1 MAYNYL
7 QDMPKQGSMDSFI
20 DGYDIGLQ
28 RKKNQAID
36 NDNKAL
42 TDILRGDTNAI
53 TRLQSP
59 ELIQKAQN
67 HLRELEQRKALQ
79 GFYTPATKDQYQANV
94 TQNPIAAIMDG
105 GKKPSNLVQSQQPSF
120 QESQAPTM
128 LDMLQTGKI
137 ASGKPASYD
146 IEGAGNYLL
155 GQANFDQLGKL
166 TDYRKAIAKDE
177 AEWGTNPTKGINPST
192 GLADSYITDRKG
204 NIKWLGSGVYEAPK
218 DPKVTPL
225 MRNGQPV
232 TVGVPNTN
240 EVKILMS
247 DGTLMSG
254 GSIPKPELVKPDPVA
269 SALTLF
275 EKKEEI
281 KAQNE
286 LKKSYREKFANALDA
301 MPLIDNYIT
310 ALKNSPK
317 SGFKRDVQSKLGY
330 FGSGDEKQQAAM
342 ATAEQAGESLL
353 TFAVKQPGPS
363 TDRDVMSY
371 RAQMGVIQDPNAST
385 ASKIAAAEQAK
396 IYVNNIHTKYGAY
409 LGDILSGKINPED
422 IAAQKVS
429 NDPYAI
435 TKDTDPRRARYLMNH
450 KKLVD
455 SGDIEGANM
464 LTEMYKKGAK

>member
-155 GQANFDQLGKL
+155 GQANFEQLGKL
-166 TDYRKAIAKDE
+166 TDYQKAIAKDANDFYGGLTE
-177 AEWGTNPTKGINPST
+177 GVDENGKPILLAMTKKGAVPS
-192 GLADSYITDRKG
+192 GYAPR
-204 NIKWLGSGVYEAPK
+204 PK
-218 DPKVTPL
+218 DGKAVPVV
-225 MRNGQPV
+225 RNGRPV
-232 TVGVPNTN
+232 TVQVPGTN

-247 DGTLMSG
+247 DNTYTSG
-254 GSIPKPELVKPDPVA
+254 GSMDAPITQKPDPVA

-275 EKKEEI
+275 ERKEEI

-301 MPLIDNYIT
+301 IPLLDNYIT
-310 ALKNSPK
+310 ALKNSPP
-317 SGFKRDVQSKLGY
+317 SGFKRDIQSKLGY
-330 FGSGDEKQQAAM
+330 FGGGDAKQQAAM

-371 RAQMGVIQDPNAST
+371 RAQMGVIQDPNASA
-385 ASKIAAAEQAK
+385 ASKLAAAEQAK

-429 NDPYAI
+429 NNPYAI
-435 TKDTDPRRARYLMNH
+435 TKDTDPRRARYLINH

-464 LTEMYKKGAK
+464 LTEMYKKGAQ